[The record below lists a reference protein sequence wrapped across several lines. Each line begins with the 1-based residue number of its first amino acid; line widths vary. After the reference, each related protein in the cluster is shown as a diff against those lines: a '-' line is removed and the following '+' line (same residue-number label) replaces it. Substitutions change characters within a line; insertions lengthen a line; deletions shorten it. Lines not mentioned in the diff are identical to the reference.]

1 MEAGSLK
8 DLHTKLRE
16 RRQLVTFLT
25 RWVSV
30 LAGLVTLALV
40 DDVAGRS
47 RRWALLIIG
56 AYAAFNAWS
65 QWRQGQEAR
74 ARTLKVLHDVID
86 ALSLFAVAALT
97 GGSRSAVALILYP
110 HLVSVSARGGFS
122 YAMAM
127 GALDASLMLGLAQLT
142 PGDPL
147 GQLHALALLWCAVM
161 AGTASAHLHEMQGQV
176 RAANRELSAT
186 NEQLAATVAANDIAR
201 QEQEQSM
208 DLLRDSEERY
218 RRLLERIQDG
228 VLIVQDGKVAY
239 VNEAFAG
246 MLGEPREDLLGRD
259 FLELTPPEDRPELQ
273 ERYERWQ
280 QSQAVSGLLESRL
293 RNRTGEWRWV
303 SLRAGSVDFQGRH
316 SIIATIRDITKE
328 RRMEQD
334 VKAHAE
340 RLAAINE
347 IANAVNLSLRIED
360 ILLVAADESRRL
372 VPFDQ
377 LTVALTGEERGPLRL
392 LAAGEERELKPGFSG
407 GDVAWAFRRPA
418 SWCQGSGEAPALVQ
432 ELLGGVQVASVATL
446 PLFCKDR
453 VIGSLNLGRSSAQP
467 FSTWDLAV
475 LEPVARHIAIAL
487 DNARLLEAVRS
498 RSQEFESL
506 LDISR
511 GILERLELPELMPLI
526 TRSVNRVMGTRH
538 CMLLLRH
545 GSRLRLAA
553 QEGLEPEVAERLG
566 ELAVGESLTG
576 WVAEHGLPLAV
587 ADMRSDPRARFLDTA
602 ERFGYHSL
610 LCVPLKHG
618 TEILGTL
625 EVITREPRHF
635 SAAEQALM
643 SAFADQAAVAIEN
656 GRLYQDARSHLH
668 QVTEANRRLEE
679 LDHLRQQ
686 YLRNVSHEFRTP
698 LTVIK
703 GYAEYLRDAPPP
715 GEAGL
720 RDVMRVMVESCDR
733 VIDMVDTL
741 IEVSRVEQGMAHQTL
756 QIGQVDL
763 REVVNSSVDPLRPQ
777 AERKGLELELDV
789 PESPLLVEGDGG
801 LLVQVV
807 RKLVDNAIKYS
818 SQGGHVAVR
827 ARPAGDRLSLQVE
840 DRGIGIAAEHLP
852 RIFDKFY
859 MVDGSIA
866 RRAGGTGVGLYLVR
880 EIVKLHRG
888 SVSVSSTPGAGSI
901 FEVKLPLEYQPS
913 GSETALA

>member
-8 DLHTKLRE
+8 DPHTKLRE
-16 RRQLVTFLT
+16 RRQLVTFST

-30 LAGLVTLALV
+30 LAGLLTLVLV
-40 DDVAGRS
+40 EDAAGT
-47 RRWALLIIG
+47 RRWALGII
-56 AYAAFNAWS
+56 ALYAAFNAWS
-65 QWRQGQEAR
+65 QWRQAR
-74 ARTLKVLHDVID
+74 APRARRLKVAHDVLD
-86 ALSLFAVAALT
+86 ALSLFGVAALT

-110 HLVSVSARGGFS
+110 QLVSVSVRGGFS

-127 GALDASLMLGLAQLT
+127 GTLDASLMLVLAQLT

-147 GQLHALALLWCAVM
+147 GQIHALALLWCALM
-161 AGTASAHLHEMQGQV
+161 AGMASAHLHEMQGQV
-176 RAANRELSAT
+176 RSANRELSAI
-186 NEQLAATVAANDIAR
+186 NEQLAATVAANEIAR
-201 QEQEQSM
+201 QEQEASIN
-208 DLLRDSEERY
+208 LLRDSEERY

-228 VLIVQDGKVAY
+228 VLIIQDGRVAY
-239 VNEAFAG
+239 ANEVFAG
-246 MLGEPREDLLGRD
+246 LLGEPREALLGRD
-259 FLELTPPEDRPELQ
+259 FLELAPPEDRPELAK
-273 ERYERWQ
+273 RYERWQ
-280 QSQAVSGLLESRL
+280 QSEAVSGLLESRL
-293 RNRTGEWRWV
+293 RNVTGEWRWV
-303 SLRAGSVDFQGRH
+303 SLRAGSVEFQGRR

-392 LAAGEERELKPGFSG
+392 LAAGEERELKPSFSG

-418 SWCQGSGEAPALVQ
+418 SWCQGTGEAPALVQ
-432 ELLGGVQVASVATL
+432 ELLGGAQVASVATL
-446 PLFCKDR
+446 PLFSKDR
-453 VIGSLNLGRSSAQP
+453 VIGSLNLGRASATP

-487 DNARLLEAVRS
+487 DNASLLEAVRR

-511 GILERLELPELMPLI
+511 GILERLELPELLPLI

-538 CMLLLRH
+538 CMLMLRH
-545 GSRLRLAA
+545 GHRLRLAA
-553 QEGLEPEVAERLG
+553 QEGLEPEAAEQMD
-566 ELAVGESLTG
+566 ELEVGESLTG

-587 ADMRSDPRARFLDTA
+587 ADMRSDPRARFLRIA
-602 ERFGYHSL
+602 ERFGYYSL

-618 TEILGTL
+618 SEIIGTL

-635 SAAEQALM
+635 RAEEQALM

-656 GRLYQDARSHLH
+656 AGLYQEVRSHLR

-715 GEAGL
+715 SEAGL
-720 RDVMRVMVESCDR
+720 RDVMGVMVESSDR

-741 IEVSRVEQGMAHQTL
+741 LEVSRIEQGMAQQTL
-756 QIGQVDL
+756 QIGRVDL
-763 REVVNSSVDPLRPQ
+763 REVVTSSVDPLRPQ

-789 PESPLLVEGDGG
+789 PEGPLLVEGDGG

-818 SQGGHVAVR
+818 SPGGHVAVR
-827 ARPAGDRLSLQVE
+827 ARPAGDGLSLQVE

-888 SVSVSSTPGAGSI
+888 SVSVSSTPGAGSL
-901 FEVKLPLEYQPS
+901 FEVRLPLEYLPS
-913 GSETALA
+913 GSEAALA